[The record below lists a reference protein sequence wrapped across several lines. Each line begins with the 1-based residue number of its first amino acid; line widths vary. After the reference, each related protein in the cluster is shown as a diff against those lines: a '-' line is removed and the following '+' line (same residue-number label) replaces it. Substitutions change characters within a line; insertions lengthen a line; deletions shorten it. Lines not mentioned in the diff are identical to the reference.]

1 MIPMMKEYRVSSL
14 FGRRTSPITGKQEF
28 HTGIDL
34 VKAPFSPIKAFVS
47 GTVVHAKVGQRGTGV
62 GGFGVIVIIK
72 DKFDH
77 LHLYA
82 HLTDSCVSLGEQV
95 QAGQVIGRQG
105 STGQSTGQH
114 LHYEVRKYGQNFG
127 FGNHIDPVKY
137 LDEYEIREQKSHSQ
151 VQDQAQAQTQ
161 TQEKERA
168 ADRPDLN
175 TCNVELNGKRL
186 NIKGVIDNGK
196 SLIPVRSF
204 AKEIN
209 KESLVEFCAA
219 TKKILLINKALTS
232 TKLIG
237 DTGYA
242 WIKEIA
248 DVLGYQVEWDNAAKT
263 VKLKESQ

>member
-1 MIPMMKEYRVSSL
+1 MTPMMKEYRVSAL
-14 FGRRTSPITGKQEF
+14 FGRRTSPITGEQEF

-47 GTVVHAKVGQRGTGV
+47 GTVVHAKEGQRGTGV

-95 QAGQVIGRQG
+95 QAGQVIGREG

-114 LHYEVRKYGQNFG
+114 LHYEVRKNGPNFG

-137 LDEYEIREQKSHSQ
+137 LDEYEIRE
-151 VQDQAQAQTQ
+151 
-161 TQEKERA
+161 
-168 ADRPDLN
+168 
-175 TCNVELNGKRL
+175 CNVELNGKLL
-186 NIKGVIDNGK
+186 NIKGVLDNGK

-209 KESLVEFCAA
+209 KESLVDFCVA
-219 TKKILLINKALTS
+219 TKKVLVMNKALSS

-237 DTGYA
+237 NTGYA
-242 WIKEIA
+242 WVKEIA

-263 VKLKESQ
+263 VKLKGCQ